1 MTPFEIAATIG
12 ACALAATRML
22 EAAAPLWAK
31 LPKVVAAA
39 IPVIILALPKIAAMA
54 GLVHTDV
61 DLTVFGLE
69 ALALVVPG
77 MLPHPASA
85 HPADK
90 VPAVKAKT

>member
-22 EAAAPLWAK
+22 KAAAPIWSK
-31 LPKVVAAA
+31 LPKPLAAFV
-39 IPVIILALPKIAAMA
+39 PVLILALPKIASMT

-77 MLPHPASA
+77 AMA
-85 HPADK
+85 HPDSIPP
-90 VPAVKAKT
+90 VPPVAAHKA